1 MVEDFEVDWDLFEVK
16 KKLLKFET
24 KHKTRIYF
32 WDFVNAVHKIVKNCE
47 RRSQLWTGI
56 VNGDCERTRHHGGT
70 TPTILARV
78 KPRREDARQI
88 ISKFESLLP

>member
-56 VNGDCERTRHHGGT
+56 VNGDCERTRHHPEKYLWKKYTLENKG
-70 TPTILARV
+70 RFW
-78 KPRREDARQI
+78 R
-88 ISKFESLLP
+88 F